1 MSNDGEKGENSMKN
15 KIKKC
20 FNAFLK
26 LILNGYT
33 ILIFV
38 AMLALF
44 AINII
49 TSAVI
54 AFLVLIYFGTM
65 FFLLKIAEC
74 KKTYFISFLISF
86 VVLVLFTGSVIH
98 KIPALSYNFGTPK
111 HVASANDINYCLNN
125 GIKVVS
131 FVPENVKKTQYV
143 QKEDISLTGRRQMGP
158 NDGHIKFHYSIVELD
173 DVNILLKHTTNS
185 IPHNKGIT
193 GYLTKLDSLDEQ
205 VYENCVQDKLFG
217 AIIEIDS
224 ETLDSN
230 ILSWKIWTIFQFVI
244 SLMSLVLCICI
255 ASKYYR
261 NRALLKE
268 NIVFQDIHESKN
280 ERKQEKTCKKLKKL
294 LNKKSENLYKLISR
308 NNEVVSVILKQKNT
322 NFANE
327 DFKILQKNIMNIEN
341 NSYMEKY
348 TNIQKEIDK
357 NNLMSKEKYTRLKK
371 EIYDF
376 SAEIALMTST
386 LRKYI

>member
-1 MSNDGEKGENSMKN
+1 MKN
-15 KIKKC
+15 KIKTC
-20 FNAFLK
+20 FNALLK
-26 LILNGYT
+26 LILNEYT
-33 ILIFV
+33 ILVFV
-38 AMLALF
+38 AILALF

-54 AFLVLIYFGTM
+54 AFLVLIYFGVM
-65 FFLLKIAEC
+65 FTVIKKAEC

-86 VVLVLFTGSVIH
+86 VVLVLFSGSVVH

-111 HVASANDINYCLNN
+111 HVVSANDINYCLNK

-131 FVPENVKKTQYV
+131 FVPKNVKKTLYV
-143 QKEDISLTGRRQMGP
+143 QKEDISIRGSRQMGP
-158 NDGHIKFHYSIVELD
+158 NDGYIKFYYGIVELD
-173 DVNILLKHTTNS
+173 DVNILLKYTANS
-185 IPHNKGIT
+185 VLHNKGIT
-193 GYLTKLDSLDEQ
+193 GYLTKLDSIDKQ
-205 VYENCVQDKLFG
+205 VYENRVQDKLFG
-217 AIIEIDS
+217 AIIELDS

-230 ILSWKIWTIFQFVI
+230 MLSWKIWTIFQFVI
-244 SLMSLVLCICI
+244 SLMSLVLCIYI

-268 NIVFQDIHESKN
+268 KIVFQDTHESKN
-280 ERKQEKTCKKLKKL
+280 ERKQEKVCRKLKKI
-294 LNKKSENLYKLISR
+294 LNKKREKLYELIVR
-308 NNEVVSVILKQKNT
+308 NNEVVSTIFKQKNT
-322 NFANE
+322 NFAHE

-348 TNIQKEIDK
+348 INIQKAIDK
-357 NNLMSKEKYTRLKK
+357 NNLISKEEYTLLKK

-376 SAEIALMTST
+376 SAELTLMISV